1 MVAVCVICW
10 RGSSENL
17 PDLKLFK
24 AAKHQIGLYPLRFS
38 ATQLRN
44 GRDHVVLSPAPA
56 HITAHIQLWVWTLP
70 ISLNGIMHTREVMH
84 VCELLFIYKNKLMCR
99 EVFTEWTKI
108 VFKNVRICHIIFNKP
123 SFLTFTQTDIGF
135 ALAEVQ
141 HRNRPANCPEL
152 VFTSRMRPPAR
163 VRYSKVLASSIGVP
177 LKSQRTVFL

>member
-1 MVAVCVICW
+1 MVVVCMICW
-10 RGSSENL
+10 RGSSGKT

-24 AAKHQIGLYPLRFS
+24 AGKHHIGLHPLRLA

-44 GRDHVVLSPAPA
+44 GKDHMVLSPASA
-56 HITAHIQLWVWTLP
+56 HTQPWVWTSP
-70 ISLNGIMHTREVMH
+70 ISLNGIMHTHEVIH
-84 VCELLFIYKNKLMCR
+84 VCELLFIYKNKLMCK
-99 EVFTEWTKI
+99 EVFTEWKKI
-108 VFKNVRICHIIFNKP
+108 VFKNVIICHIIFHKP